1 MDTLYISS
9 ALKICNNSLRRNIL
23 SKLRR
28 IKENKKKKLR
38 RQARS
43 DCTGSHAE
51 GLLRSLISPDL
62 LSVKIQKQSKYKI
75 ETHELSKAALAKVR
89 PKQQQKAAEHLIKQ
103 NLTDFP

>member
-62 LSVKIQKQSKYKI
+62 LSVKNTKTVKIQNRDTRTIKSCPGKS
-75 ETHELSKAALAKVR
+75 EAKTTT
-89 PKQQQKAAEHLIKQ
+89 KGC
-103 NLTDFP
+103 